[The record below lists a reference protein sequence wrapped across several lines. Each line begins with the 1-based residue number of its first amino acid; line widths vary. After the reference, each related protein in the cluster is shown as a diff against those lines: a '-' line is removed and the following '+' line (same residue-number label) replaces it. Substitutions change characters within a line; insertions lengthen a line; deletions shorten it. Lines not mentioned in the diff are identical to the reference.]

1 VNTGAKEP
9 TAWSHAAPAPVSAS
23 LPAAPAALVRD
34 GALLSGRYEGRVG
47 EVDWSGLDAAVQ
59 RSPWWRW
66 THHKRWQYVGIGSPE
81 LFVGLAV
88 VDLGWCTTAFAYV
101 FDRLLQRVVADWD
114 GLGLPGVCGAVSS
127 RPLDGGQAWF
137 RSPGARVSVRHR
149 SNDLITVRLRAG
161 TFHLRANLDLRNAPP
176 ILVAVGQPLGGVAH
190 STHKTSALRVTGEL
204 EVDGVNWAL
213 DGATACLDSSNGLLA
228 RDTAWRW
235 ASAHR
240 PGLGFN
246 LQQGYFG
253 NHENALWL
261 DGDLIPLG
269 AATFTFDPIKPMST
283 WHIAT
288 DDGLLDLVFQPQ
300 GARCADQQALIAS
313 SRYIQPVGLFSG
325 TVRRTP
331 NGAPVAVEQLLGVT
345 EDHHSVW

>member
-1 VNTGAKEP
+1 VNTGSQEA

-34 GALLSGRYEGRVG
+34 GELLSGRYEGRVG

-161 TFHLRANLDLRNAPP
+161 TFHLRANLDLRDAPP
-176 ILVAVGQPLGGVAH
+176 ILVAAGQPLGGLAH

-213 DGATACLDSSNGLLA
+213 DGATACLDSSTTKTSGPW
-228 RDTAWRW
+228 WRP
-235 ASAHR
+235 SRLR
-240 PGLGFN
+240 PR
-246 LQQGYFG
+246 
-253 NHENALWL
+253 W
-261 DGDLIPLG
+261 
-269 AATFTFDPIKPMST
+269 T
-283 WHIAT
+283 
-288 DDGLLDLVFQPQ
+288 
-300 GARCADQQALIAS
+300 CA
-313 SRYIQPVGLFSG
+313 
-325 TVRRTP
+325 
-331 NGAPVAVEQLLGVT
+331 
-345 EDHHSVW
+345 